1 MSHPKKEVE
10 KRVRMG
16 ELNFGIEGNCE
27 KNSKK
32 EKMKTNLPI
41 QSHPSAD
48 AACEVCK
55 SDGRTKQTTNGNQQK
70 ARKFLLVLIHREK
83 RGDDLFSRSSLL
95 LLLCLVLDIVTGCDI
110 SSTNPK
116 SLSFRL
122 KQTSV
127 SFFSN
132 VLLTHTHA
140 LTHSKIYPSGSKVT
154 DAHIVDLRK

>member
-10 KRVRMG
+10 KRVRMA
-16 ELNFGIEGNCE
+16 ELNFGIEGDCE
-27 KNSKK
+27 TNSKK

-55 SDGRTKQTTNGNQQK
+55 SDGRTKQTTNGNQHK

-116 SLSFRL
+116 IFVFSS
-122 KQTSV
+122 QTDKC
-127 SFFSN
+127 FFFFKC
-132 VLLTHTHA
+132 VAHTHTH
-140 LTHSKIYPSGSKVT
+140 THT
-154 DAHIVDLRK
+154 LNDLSQRIQFSH

>member
-10 KRVRMG
+10 KRVRMA
-16 ELNFGIEGNCE
+16 ELNFGIEGDCE
-27 KNSKK
+27 TNSKK

-95 LLLCLVLDIVTGCDI
+95 LLLLLCLVLDIVTGCDI
-110 SSTNPK
+110 SSTKPK

-127 SFFSN
+127 SFFKCVAN
-132 VLLTHTHA
+132 THTH
-140 LTHSKIYPSGSKVT
+140 THTLK
-154 DAHIVDLRK
+154 DLSQRIQSH